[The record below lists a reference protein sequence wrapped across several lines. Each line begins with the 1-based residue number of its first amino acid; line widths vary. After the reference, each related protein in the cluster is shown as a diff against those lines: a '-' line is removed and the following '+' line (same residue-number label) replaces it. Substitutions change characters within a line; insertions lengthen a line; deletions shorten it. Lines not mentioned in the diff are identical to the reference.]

1 MVARNCEGKFIKLD
15 KGRSIWVP
23 SRVHD
28 LLNSKRLC
36 PREPFYSVIM
46 RLVEQ
51 GATDGKV

>member
-1 MVARNCEGKFIKLD
+1 MVIRNCEGKFIKLD

-23 SRVHD
+23 SQVHA

-46 RLVEQ
+46 RLIEQ